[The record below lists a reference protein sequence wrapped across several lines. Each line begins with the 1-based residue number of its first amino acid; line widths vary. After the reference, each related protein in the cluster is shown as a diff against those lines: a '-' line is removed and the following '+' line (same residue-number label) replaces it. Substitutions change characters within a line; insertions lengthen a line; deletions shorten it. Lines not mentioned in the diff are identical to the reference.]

1 MAKQPKRAPK
11 KRKLEREREQAATNR
26 KRARINREFK
36 DRLFKMLFGR
46 AENKRNAL
54 ELYNALNGTNYA
66 NVEDLEFVTLE
77 DAVYMGVK
85 NDIAFIIDGTV
96 NLYEQQST
104 FNPNMPYRF
113 FQYGSEIYENLTE
126 NDDDFCEYSD
136 LLQKLPMARCVCFFI
151 GSKTQPDR
159 QILRLSDMYQ
169 IPGYDFEKAES
180 GFETKV
186 LALNIT
192 SGRNAELFAACRP
205 LGDYSYFIHLINEYL
220 KQGLEIEEATSRA
233 VDDMPNDSPLK
244 PFLVKNRAEV
254 MKASLY
260 EYDARRGRVL
270 FALPRGW
277 VN

>member
-1 MAKQPKRAPK
+1 MAKQPKRVPK

-46 AENKRNAL
+46 EENKQNAL
-54 ELYNALNGTNYA
+54 GLYNALNGTNYA

-77 DAVYMGVK
+77 DALYMGVK

-113 FQYGSEIYENLTE
+113 FQYGSEIYENLTD

-136 LLQKLPMARCVCFFI
+136 LLQKLPMARCVCFFV
-151 GSKTQPDR
+151 GSKNQPDR

-169 IPGYDFEKAES
+169 IPEYDFEKAES

-192 SGRNAELFAACRP
+192 YGHNAELFAPCRP
-205 LGDYSYFIHLINEYL
+205 LRDYSYFIHLINEYL
-220 KQGLEIEEATSRA
+220 KRGLEIEEATSRA
-233 VDDMPNDSPLK
+233 VDDMPDDSPLK
-244 PFLVKNRAEV
+244 PFLLKIRAEV
-254 MKASLY
+254 M
-260 EYDARRGRVL
+260 
-270 FALPRGW
+270 
-277 VN
+277 